1 MATSTVSTPVV
12 KVTETDAEE
21 ELTSCPI
28 CLEKYGN
35 SVPKVFPCQHLVC
48 RNCVERLFKDSN
60 KSKCPMCNGTQHSR
74 RSVTDDQRYK
84 TFMSIAAQI
93 KANVIAERSKLPY
106 RVFRTRMCSL
116 DSFLSTRAS
125 KVFLLE
131 QCYRK

>member
-12 KVTETDAEE
+12 KVTETDAED

-28 CLEKYGN
+28 CMEKYGD
-35 SVPKVFPCQHLVC
+35 SVPKVFPCQHNIC
-48 RNCVERLFKDSN
+48 GGCVEHLFKDSN

-84 TFMSIAAQI
+84 TFISIAAKI

-106 RVFRTRMCSL
+106 LVFRASL
-116 DSFLSTRAS
+116 DSSS
-125 KVFLLE
+125 S
-131 QCYRK
+131 

>member
-1 MATSTVSTPVV
+1 MATSTVLTPIVE
-12 KVTETDAEE
+12 KMETGAEE

-48 RNCVERLFKDSN
+48 SGCVERLFEDSN

-84 TFMSIAAQI
+84 IFVRIAAKI

-106 RVFRTRMCSL
+106 LVFNASL
-116 DSFLSTRAS
+116 DSF
-125 KVFLLE
+125 
-131 QCYRK
+131 

>member
-12 KVTETDAEE
+12 KVTETDAEV

-28 CLEKYGN
+28 CLEKYGD

-48 RNCVERLFKDSN
+48 RRCVERLFEDSSH
-60 KSKCPMCNGTQHSR
+60 SKCPMCNGTQHSR

-84 TFMSIAAQI
+84 TFISIAAKI

-106 RVFRTRMCSL
+106 LVFGASL
-116 DSFLSTRAS
+116 PMMH
-125 KVFLLE
+125 
-131 QCYRK
+131 

>member
-28 CLEKYGN
+28 CMEKYGD
-35 SVPKVFPCQHLVC
+35 SVPKVFPCQHNIC
-48 RNCVERLFKDSN
+48 GGCVEHLFKDSN

-84 TFMSIAAQI
+84 TFISIAAKI
-93 KANVIAERSKLPY
+93 KANVIAERSKLH
-106 RVFRTRMCSL
+106 F
-116 DSFLSTRAS
+116 A
-125 KVFLLE
+125 LE
-131 QCYRK
+131 SYTKAHCCTSPDTF